1 LKALNLLLGRAEELI
16 AENFKD
22 IVHKSYSSNADYQET
37 ISGLPANYK
46 DIKTLEDLLS
56 INYKP
61 VSVNDQLRGNLI
73 IKLKKKQFPY
83 SGIIGY
89 DDDIVPSLNRAIL
102 SFHDILLVGQIGQ
115 AKTKIAETIAKNL
128 LSPIPIVEGS
138 ITNDIPTSVPENEL
152 VSLLNDKEI
161 IRSRPE
167 FYVSTETEDKI
178 RNNRLDTKIVW
189 IDGPSRF
196 RYLLAT
202 PDISVKDLVG
212 QIDAIKIAKRGVE
225 IYNMES
231 YSPGQL
237 LLARHGVFC
246 VDELPVLDP
255 RKQVALLSVLQ
266 EGIYTTGSYPVI
278 FKPDTRIIST
288 ANPIDYTH
296 SGKIIEPLYDR
307 LRSHIVTRYPKN
319 VYDEMKIMIQEAN
332 ISNPQ
337 NVTLPI
343 FILRTLAEITRI
355 ARDHPEINH
364 EKGVSV
370 RMSIHSLEVLIS
382 EAERVRSIINNI
394 KAVPR
399 FSDIY
404 CIRQTSKFELS
415 EIDDSYENRMN
426 ILDAIISDAIKKTCA
441 VYVVDIPTK
450 KIMNLKNEFKINK
463 NFFVSQDIT
472 ENKNN
477 PNSYQSQINKFNSL
491 REIIDIVIVNI
502 IQDQKHFE
510 ESLRENALNIEIF
523 NDLKN
528 PEYLASV
535 TELILE
541 GLRFTDPP
549 ILDRKEGIY
558 VHI

>member
-1 LKALNLLLGRAEELI
+1 MISED
-16 AENFKD
+16 FKF
-22 IVHKSYSSNADYQET
+22 IVHKSYNSDPAYKQT
-37 ISGLPANYK
+37 VLGLPENYK
-46 DIKTLEDLLS
+46 EIKTLEDLLS
-56 INYKP
+56 INYKH

-73 IKLKKKQFPY
+73 TKLKSQQFPY

-102 SFHDILLVGQIGQ
+102 SSHDMLLVGQIGQ
-115 AKTKIAETIAKNL
+115 AKTKIAETVAKNL

-138 ITNDIPTSVPENEL
+138 ITNDIPTLIPESEL

-161 IRSRPE
+161 TRSRPE

-189 IDGPSRF
+189 IDGPSRYK
-196 RYLLAT
+196 YLLAT

-246 VDELPVLDP
+246 IDELPVLDP

-278 FKPDTRIIST
+278 FKPNTRIIST

-307 LRSHIVTRYPKN
+307 MKSHIITRYPKK
-319 VYDEMKIMIQEAN
+319 VYDEMMIMVQEAK
-332 ISNPQ
+332 ISNSH
-337 NVTLPI
+337 NVVLPI

-370 RMSIHSLEVLIS
+370 RMSIHSLEILIS
-382 EAERVRSIINNI
+382 EAERVRGIINNI

-404 CIRQTSKFELS
+404 SIRQTSKFELS
-415 EIDDSYENRMN
+415 EIDDSHENRMN
-426 ILDAIISDAIKKTCA
+426 ILDAIISEAIKKVCA
-441 VYVVDIPTK
+441 QYLTNVPPERLI
-450 KIMNLKNEFKINK
+450 NLKNEFKINK
-463 NFFVSQDIT
+463 AFHVSQDISGSA
-472 ENKNN
+472 KN
-477 PNSYQSQINKFNSL
+477 PKSYESQVNKFSSL
-491 REIIDIVIVNI
+491 REIMDIVINNI
-502 IQDQKHFE
+502 SKDQKHFE
-510 ESLRENALNIEIF
+510 ESLLENAINV
-523 NDLKN
+523 DTSKDTKD
-528 PEYLASV
+528 PEYLSSV
-535 TELILE
+535 TELVLE

-558 VHI
+558 AHA

>member
-1 LKALNLLLGRAEELI
+1 MISED
-16 AENFKD
+16 FKV
-22 IVHKSYSSNADYQET
+22 IVHKSYNSDPAYKQT
-37 ISGLPANYK
+37 VLGLPENYK
-46 DIKTLEDLLS
+46 EIKTLEDLLS
-56 INYKP
+56 INYKH

-73 IKLKKKQFPY
+73 TKLKSQQFPY

-102 SFHDILLVGQIGQ
+102 SSHDMLLVGQIGQ
-115 AKTKIAETIAKNL
+115 AKTKIAETVAKNL

-138 ITNDIPTSVPENEL
+138 ITNDIPTLIPESEL
-152 VSLLNDKEI
+152 VSLLNDEEI
-161 IRSRPE
+161 TRSRPE

-178 RNNRLDTKIVW
+178 RNNKLDTKIVW
-189 IDGPSRF
+189 IDGPSRYK
-196 RYLLAT
+196 YLLAT

-246 VDELPVLDP
+246 IDELPVLDP

-278 FKPDTRIIST
+278 FKPNTRIIST

-307 LRSHIVTRYPKN
+307 MKSHIITRYPKK
-319 VYDEMKIMIQEAN
+319 VYDEMMIMVQEAK
-332 ISNPQ
+332 ISNSH
-337 NVTLPI
+337 NVVLPI

-370 RMSIHSLEVLIS
+370 RMSIHSLEILIS
-382 EAERVRSIINNI
+382 EAERVRGIINNI

-404 CIRQTSKFELS
+404 SIRQTSKFELS
-415 EIDDSYENRMN
+415 EIDDSHENRMN
-426 ILDAIISDAIKKTCA
+426 ILDAIISEAIKKVCA
-441 VYVVDIPTK
+441 QYLTNVPPERLI
-450 KIMNLKNEFKINK
+450 NLKNEFKINK
-463 NFFVSQDIT
+463 AFHVSQDISGSA
-472 ENKNN
+472 KN
-477 PNSYQSQINKFNSL
+477 PKSYESQVNKFSSL
-491 REIIDIVIVNI
+491 REIMDIVINNI
-502 IQDQKHFE
+502 SKDQKHFE
-510 ESLRENALNIEIF
+510 ESLLENAINV
-523 NDLKN
+523 DTSKDTKD
-528 PEYLASV
+528 PEYFSSV
-535 TELILE
+535 TELVLE

-558 VHI
+558 AHA

>member
-1 LKALNLLLGRAEELI
+1 MISED
-16 AENFKD
+16 FKV
-22 IVHKSYSSNADYQET
+22 IVHKSYNSDPDYKE
-37 ISGLPANYK
+37 SVLGLPENYK
-46 DIKTLEDLLS
+46 EIRTLEDLLS
-56 INYKP
+56 INYKH

-73 IKLKKKQFPY
+73 TKLKSQQFPY

-102 SFHDILLVGQIGQ
+102 SSHDMLLVGQIGQ
-115 AKTKIAETIAKNL
+115 AKTKIAETVAKNL
-128 LSPIPIVEGS
+128 LSPIPVVEGS
-138 ITNDIPTSVPENEL
+138 ITNDIPTLIPENEL

-161 IRSRPE
+161 TRSRPE

-189 IDGPSRF
+189 IDGPSRYK
-196 RYLLAT
+196 YLLAT

-246 VDELPVLDP
+246 IDELPVLDP

-278 FKPDTRIIST
+278 FKPNTRIIST

-307 LRSHIVTRYPKN
+307 MKSHIITRYPKK
-319 VYDEMKIMIQEAN
+319 VYDEMMIMVQEAK
-332 ISNPQ
+332 ISNSR
-337 NVTLPI
+337 NVVLPI

-370 RMSIHSLEVLIS
+370 RMSIHSLEILIS
-382 EAERVRSIINNI
+382 EAERVRGIINNI

-404 CIRQTSKFELS
+404 SIRQTSKFELS
-415 EIDDSYENRMN
+415 EIDDSHENRMN
-426 ILDAIISDAIKKTCA
+426 ILDAIISDAIKKVCA
-441 VYVVDIPTK
+441 QYVTDVPPEK
-450 KIMNLKNEFKINK
+450 LMNLKNEFKINK
-463 NFFVSQDIT
+463 AFHVSQDISGSA
-472 ENKNN
+472 KN
-477 PNSYQSQINKFNSL
+477 PKSYQSQVNKFSSL
-491 REIIDIVIVNI
+491 REIMDIVTNNI
-502 IQDQKHFE
+502 SQDQKHFE
-510 ESLRENALNIEIF
+510 ESLLENAINV
-523 NDLKN
+523 DTSKDTKD
-528 PEYLASV
+528 PEYLSSV
-535 TELILE
+535 TELVLE

-558 VHI
+558 AHP

>member
-1 LKALNLLLGRAEELI
+1 MISED
-16 AENFKD
+16 FKV
-22 IVHKSYSSNADYQET
+22 IVHKSYNSDPAYKQT
-37 ISGLPANYK
+37 VLGLPENYK
-46 DIKTLEDLLS
+46 EIKTLEDLLS
-56 INYKP
+56 INYKH

-73 IKLKKKQFPY
+73 TKLKSQQFPY

-102 SFHDILLVGQIGQ
+102 SSHDMLLVGQIGQ
-115 AKTKIAETIAKNL
+115 AKTKIAETVAKNL

-138 ITNDIPTSVPENEL
+138 ITNDIPTLIPESEL

-161 IRSRPE
+161 TRSRPE

-178 RNNRLDTKIVW
+178 RNNKLDTKIVW
-189 IDGPSRF
+189 IDGPSRYK
-196 RYLLAT
+196 YLLAT

-246 VDELPVLDP
+246 IDELPVLDP

-278 FKPDTRIIST
+278 FKPNTRIIST

-307 LRSHIVTRYPKN
+307 MKSHIITRYPKK
-319 VYDEMKIMIQEAN
+319 VYDEMMIMVQEAK
-332 ISNPQ
+332 ISNSH
-337 NVTLPI
+337 NVVLPI

-370 RMSIHSLEVLIS
+370 RMSIHSLEILIS
-382 EAERVRSIINNI
+382 EAERVRGIINNI

-404 CIRQTSKFELS
+404 SIRQTSKFELS
-415 EIDDSYENRMN
+415 EIDDSHENRMN
-426 ILDAIISDAIKKTCA
+426 ILDAIISEAIKKVCA
-441 VYVVDIPTK
+441 QYLTNVPPERLI
-450 KIMNLKNEFKINK
+450 NLKNEFKINK
-463 NFFVSQDIT
+463 AFHVSQDISGSA
-472 ENKNN
+472 KN
-477 PNSYQSQINKFNSL
+477 PKSYESQVNKFSSL
-491 REIIDIVIVNI
+491 REIIDIVINNI
-502 IQDQKHFE
+502 SKDQKHFE
-510 ESLRENALNIEIF
+510 ESLLENAINV
-523 NDLKN
+523 DTSKDTKD
-528 PEYLASV
+528 PEYLSSV
-535 TELILE
+535 TELVLE

-558 VHI
+558 AHA

>member
-1 LKALNLLLGRAEELI
+1 MI
-16 AENFKD
+16 SENFKD
-22 IVHKSYSSNADYQET
+22 IVHKSYSSNVDYQET
-37 ISGLPANYK
+37 VSGLPENYN
-46 DIKTLEDLLS
+46 DIKTLDDLLS

-73 IKLKKKQFPY
+73 IKLKKQEFPY

-89 DDDIVPSLNRAIL
+89 DDDIAPSLNRAIL

-138 ITNDIPTSVPENEL
+138 ITNDIPTSIPENEL

-161 IRSRPE
+161 VRSRPE

-189 IDGPSRF
+189 IDGHSRF

-202 PDISVKDLVG
+202 PDVSVKDLVG

-237 LLARHGVFC
+237 LLARHGIFC
-246 VDELPVLDP
+246 IDELPVLDP

-337 NVTLPI
+337 NVMLPI

-441 VYVVDIPTK
+441 VYVVDIPPE

-472 ENKNN
+472 GNKNN
-477 PNSYQSQINKFNSL
+477 PKSYQSQINKFNSL
-491 REIIDIVIVNI
+491 REIIDIVTVNI

-510 ESLRENALNIEIF
+510 ESLSKNGLNIEIF
-523 NDLKN
+523 NKPKD

-558 VHI
+558 VRI

>member
-1 LKALNLLLGRAEELI
+1 LI
-16 AENFKD
+16 SENFKD
-22 IVHKSYSSNADYQET
+22 IVHKSYSSNANYQET

-502 IQDQKHFE
+502 IEDQKHFE

>member
-1 LKALNLLLGRAEELI
+1 MI
-16 AENFKD
+16 SENFKD
-22 IVHKSYSSNADYQET
+22 IVHKSYDSNPDYLET
-37 ISGLPANYK
+37 VPGLPENYK

-56 INYKP
+56 INYKH
-61 VSVNDQLRGNLI
+61 VSANDQLRGNLI
-73 IKLKKKQFPY
+73 IKLKRQQFPY

-89 DDDIVPSLNRAIL
+89 DEDIVPSLNRAIL
-102 SFHDILLVGQIGQ
+102 SSHDILLVGQIGQ
-115 AKTKIAETIAKNL
+115 AKTKIAETVAKNL

-138 ITNDIPTSVPENEL
+138 ITNDIPTLIPESEL

-161 IRSRPE
+161 TRARPE

-178 RNNRLDTKIVW
+178 RNNRLDTKIIW

-196 RYLLAT
+196 KYLLAT

-246 VDELPVLDP
+246 IDELPVLDP

-307 LRSHIVTRYPKN
+307 LKSHIITRYPKK
-319 VYDEMKIMIQEAN
+319 VYDEMMIMVQEAN
-332 ISNPQ
+332 ISNIR
-337 NVTLPI
+337 NIVLPI
-343 FILRTLAEITRI
+343 FILRTLAEITMI
-355 ARDHPEINH
+355 ARGHPEINH

-370 RMSIHSLEVLIS
+370 RMSIHSLEILIS
-382 EAERVRSIINNI
+382 EAERVRGIINNI

-404 CIRQTSKFELS
+404 SIHQTSKFELS

-426 ILDAIISDAIKKTCA
+426 ILDTIISDAIKKICA
-441 VYVVDIPTK
+441 HYVADLPPEKLIS
-450 KIMNLKNEFKINK
+450 LKNEFKINK
-463 NFFVSQDIT
+463 TFHVSQDIT
-472 ENKNN
+472 SKSKG
-477 PNSYQSQINKFNSL
+477 PKSYQAQVSKFDSL
-491 REIIDIVIVNI
+491 REIMDIVAVNI
-502 IQDQKHFE
+502 AQDQKHFE
-510 ESLRENALNIEIF
+510 VALRENEINF
-523 NDLKN
+523 DTLRDTKD

>member
-1 LKALNLLLGRAEELI
+1 
-16 AENFKD
+16 
-22 IVHKSYSSNADYQET
+22 
-37 ISGLPANYK
+37 
-46 DIKTLEDLLS
+46 
-56 INYKP
+56 
-61 VSVNDQLRGNLI
+61 VSVNDQLRENLI
-73 IKLKKKQFPY
+73 IKLKGQQFPY

-102 SFHDILLVGQIGQ
+102 SSHDLLLVGQIGQ

-128 LSPIPIVEGS
+128 LSPIPIIEGS
-138 ITNDIPTSVPENEL
+138 ITNDIPTLIPEDEL
-152 VSLLNDKEI
+152 VSLLDDKEI
-161 IRSRPE
+161 TRSRPE

-178 RNNRLDTKIVW
+178 RNNKLDTKIVW
-189 IDGPSRF
+189 IDGPSRYK
-196 RYLLAT
+196 YLLAT

-246 VDELPVLDP
+246 IDELPVLDP

-278 FKPDTRIIST
+278 FKPDTRIITT

-307 LRSHIVTRYPKN
+307 MKSHIVTRYPKE
-319 VYDEMKIMIQEAN
+319 VYDEMMIMVQEARIYN
-332 ISNPQ
+332 SR
-337 NVTLPI
+337 NVVLPI
-343 FILRTLAEITRI
+343 FILRMLAEITRI

-370 RMSIHSLEVLIS
+370 RMSIHSLEILIS
-382 EAERVRSIINNI
+382 EAERVRAIINNI
-394 KAVPR
+394 KVVPR
-399 FSDIY
+399 LSDIY
-404 CIRQTSKFELS
+404 SIHQTSKFELS
-415 EIDDSYENRMN
+415 EIDDSHENRMN
-426 ILDAIISDAIKKTCA
+426 ILDTIISDAIKKVCA
-441 VYVVDIPTK
+441 HYVTDVPHEK
-450 KIMNLKNEFKINK
+450 LLSLKNEFKINK
-463 NFFVSQDIT
+463 TFHVSQDFT
-472 ENKNN
+472 GNAKN
-477 PNSYQSQINKFNSL
+477 PKSYQSQVSKFTSL
-491 REIIDIVIVNI
+491 KEIMDIVMNNI
-502 IQDQKHFE
+502 SQDQKHFE
-510 ESLRENALNIEIF
+510 ESLLENAINVDIIK
-523 NDLKN
+523 DMKD
-528 PEYLASV
+528 PEYLSSV

-558 VHI
+558 VHT

>member
-1 LKALNLLLGRAEELI
+1 MISED
-16 AENFKD
+16 FKD
-22 IVHKSYSSNADYQET
+22 IVHESYNSDPDYRQ
-37 ISGLPANYK
+37 SVLGLPENYK
-46 DIKTLEDLLS
+46 EIKTLEDLLS
-56 INYKP
+56 INYKH

-73 IKLKKKQFPY
+73 TKLKSQQFPY

-102 SFHDILLVGQIGQ
+102 SSHDILLVGQIGQ
-115 AKTKIAETIAKNL
+115 AKTKIAETVAKNL
-128 LSPIPIVEGS
+128 LSPIPVVEGS
-138 ITNDIPTSVPENEL
+138 ITNDIPILIPENEL

-161 IRSRPE
+161 TRSKPE

-189 IDGPSRF
+189 VDGPSRYK
-196 RYLLAT
+196 YLLAT

-246 VDELPVLDP
+246 IDELPVLDP

-278 FKPDTRIIST
+278 FKPNTRIIST

-307 LRSHIVTRYPKN
+307 MKSHIITRYPKK
-319 VYDEMKIMIQEAN
+319 VYDEMMIMVQEAR
-332 ISNPQ
+332 ISNSH
-337 NVTLPI
+337 NVVLPI

-370 RMSIHSLEVLIS
+370 RMSIHSLEILIS
-382 EAERVRSIINNI
+382 EAERVRGIINNI

-404 CIRQTSKFELS
+404 SIRQTSKFELS
-415 EIDDSYENRMN
+415 EIDDSQENRMN
-426 ILDAIISDAIKKTCA
+426 ILDGIISDAIKKVCA
-441 VYVVDIPTK
+441 QYVTNVPPDRL
-450 KIMNLKNEFKINK
+450 MNLKNEFKINK
-463 NFFVSQDIT
+463 AFHVSQDISGSAT
-472 ENKNN
+472 N
-477 PNSYQSQINKFNSL
+477 PKSYQSQVNKFRSL
-491 REIIDIVIVNI
+491 REIMDIVINNI
-502 IQDQKHFE
+502 SQDQKHFE
-510 ESLRENALNIEIF
+510 ESLLENAINVDTSKDTE
-523 NDLKN
+523 D
-528 PEYLASV
+528 PEYLSSV
-535 TELILE
+535 TELVLE

-558 VHI
+558 AHA

>member
-1 LKALNLLLGRAEELI
+1 MISED
-16 AENFKD
+16 FKV
-22 IVHKSYSSNADYQET
+22 IVHESYNSDPDYKQ
-37 ISGLPANYK
+37 SVLGLPENYK
-46 DIKTLEDLLS
+46 EIKTLEDLLS
-56 INYKP
+56 INYKH

-73 IKLKKKQFPY
+73 TKLKSQQFPY

-102 SFHDILLVGQIGQ
+102 SSHDILLVGQIGQ
-115 AKTKIAETIAKNL
+115 AKTKIAETVAKNL
-128 LSPIPIVEGS
+128 LSPIPVVEGS
-138 ITNDIPTSVPENEL
+138 ITNDIPILIPEDEL
-152 VSLLNDKEI
+152 VSLLNDREI
-161 IRSRPE
+161 TRSRPE

-189 IDGPSRF
+189 IDGPSRYK
-196 RYLLAT
+196 YLLAT

-225 IYNMES
+225 IYNMGS

-246 VDELPVLDP
+246 IDELPVLDP

-278 FKPDTRIIST
+278 FKPNTRIIST

-307 LRSHIVTRYPKN
+307 MKSHIITRYPKK
-319 VYDEMKIMIQEAN
+319 VYDEMMIMVQEAK
-332 ISNPQ
+332 ISNSR
-337 NVTLPI
+337 NVVLPI

-355 ARDHPEINH
+355 ARDHPEINQ

-370 RMSIHSLEVLIS
+370 RMSIHSLEILIS
-382 EAERVRSIINNI
+382 EAERVRGIINNV

-404 CIRQTSKFELS
+404 SIRQTSKFELS
-415 EIDDSYENRMN
+415 EIDDSHENRMN
-426 ILDAIISDAIKKTCA
+426 ILDAIISDAIKKVSA
-441 VYVVDIPTK
+441 QYVTNVPPDRL
-450 KIMNLKNEFKINK
+450 MNLKNEFKINK
-463 NFFVSQDIT
+463 AFHVSQDISGSA
-472 ENKNN
+472 KN
-477 PNSYQSQINKFNSL
+477 PKSYQSQVNKFSSL
-491 REIIDIVIVNI
+491 REIMDIVINNI
-502 IQDQKHFE
+502 SQDQKHFE
-510 ESLRENALNIEIF
+510 ESLLENAINVDTSKDME
-523 NDLKN
+523 D
-528 PEYLASV
+528 PEYLSSV
-535 TELILE
+535 TELVLE

-558 VHI
+558 AHA

>member
-1 LKALNLLLGRAEELI
+1 MISED
-16 AENFKD
+16 FKV
-22 IVHKSYSSNADYQET
+22 IVHESYNSDPDYKQ
-37 ISGLPANYK
+37 SVLGLPENYK
-46 DIKTLEDLLS
+46 EIKTLEDLLS
-56 INYKP
+56 INYKH

-73 IKLKKKQFPY
+73 TKLKSQQFPY

-102 SFHDILLVGQIGQ
+102 SSHDILLVGQIGQ
-115 AKTKIAETIAKNL
+115 AKTKIAETVAKNL
-128 LSPIPIVEGS
+128 LSPIPVVEGS
-138 ITNDIPTSVPENEL
+138 ITNDIPILIPENEL
-152 VSLLNDKEI
+152 VSLLDDKEI
-161 IRSRPE
+161 TRSRPE

-189 IDGPSRF
+189 IDGPSRYK
-196 RYLLAT
+196 YLLAT

-246 VDELPVLDP
+246 IDELPVLDP

-278 FKPDTRIIST
+278 FKPNTRIIST

-307 LRSHIVTRYPKN
+307 MKSHIITRYPKK
-319 VYDEMKIMIQEAN
+319 VYDEMMIMVQEAK
-332 ISNPQ
+332 ISNSR
-337 NVTLPI
+337 NVVLPI

-370 RMSIHSLEVLIS
+370 RMSIHSLEILIS
-382 EAERVRSIINNI
+382 EAERVRGIINNV

-404 CIRQTSKFELS
+404 SIRQTSKFELS
-415 EIDDSYENRMN
+415 EIDDSHENRMN
-426 ILDAIISDAIKKTCA
+426 ILDAIISDAIKKVSA
-441 VYVVDIPTK
+441 QYVTNVPPDRL
-450 KIMNLKNEFKINK
+450 MNLKNEFKINK
-463 NFFVSQDIT
+463 AFHVSQDISGSA
-472 ENKNN
+472 KN
-477 PNSYQSQINKFNSL
+477 PKSYQSQVNKFSSL
-491 REIIDIVIVNI
+491 REIMDIVINNI
-502 IQDQKHFE
+502 SQDQKHFE
-510 ESLRENALNIEIF
+510 ESLLENAINVDTSKDME
-523 NDLKN
+523 D
-528 PEYLASV
+528 PEYLSSV
-535 TELILE
+535 TELVLE

-558 VHI
+558 AHA

>member
-1 LKALNLLLGRAEELI
+1 MI
-16 AENFKD
+16 SENFKD
-22 IVHKSYSSNADYQET
+22 IVHKSYNSNPDYLET
-37 ISGLPANYK
+37 VPGLPENYK

-56 INYKP
+56 INYKH
-61 VSVNDQLRGNLI
+61 VSANDQLRGNLI
-73 IKLKKKQFPY
+73 IKLKRQQFPY

-89 DDDIVPSLNRAIL
+89 DEDIVPSLNRAIL
-102 SFHDILLVGQIGQ
+102 SSHDILLVGQIGQ
-115 AKTKIAETIAKNL
+115 AKTKIAETVAKNL

-138 ITNDIPTSVPENEL
+138 ITNDIPTLIPESEL

-161 IRSRPE
+161 TRARPE
-167 FYVSTETEDKI
+167 FYISTETEDKI
-178 RNNRLDTKIVW
+178 RNNRLDTKIIW

-196 RYLLAT
+196 KYVLAT

-246 VDELPVLDP
+246 IDELPVLDP

-307 LRSHIVTRYPKN
+307 LKSHIITRYPKK
-319 VYDEMKIMIQEAN
+319 VYDEMMIMVQEAN
-332 ISNPQ
+332 ISNLR
-337 NVTLPI
+337 NIVLPI
-343 FILRTLAEITRI
+343 FILRTLAEITMI
-355 ARDHPEINH
+355 ARGHPEINH

-370 RMSIHSLEVLIS
+370 RMSIHSLEILIS
-382 EAERVRSIINNI
+382 EAERVRGIINNI

-404 CIRQTSKFELS
+404 SIHQTSKFELS

-426 ILDAIISDAIKKTCA
+426 ILDTIISDAIKKICA
-441 VYVVDIPTK
+441 HYVADLPPEKLIS
-450 KIMNLKNEFKINK
+450 LKNEFKINK
-463 NFFVSQDIT
+463 TFHVSQDIT
-472 ENKNN
+472 SKSKG
-477 PNSYQSQINKFNSL
+477 PKSYQAQVSKFDSL
-491 REIIDIVIVNI
+491 REIMDIVAVNI
-502 IQDQKHFE
+502 AQDQKHFE
-510 ESLRENALNIEIF
+510 VALRENEINF
-523 NDLKN
+523 DTLRDTKD

>member
-1 LKALNLLLGRAEELI
+1 MI
-16 AENFKD
+16 SENFKD
-22 IVHKSYSSNADYQET
+22 TVHKSYNSIPDYLET
-37 ISGLPANYK
+37 VPGLPENYK
-46 DIKTLEDLLS
+46 DIKTLKDLLS
-56 INYKP
+56 INYKH
-61 VSVNDQLRGNLI
+61 VSANDQLRGNLI
-73 IKLKKKQFPY
+73 IKLKRQQFPY

-89 DDDIVPSLNRAIL
+89 DEDIVPSLNRAIL
-102 SFHDILLVGQIGQ
+102 SSHDILLVGQIGQ
-115 AKTKIAETIAKNL
+115 AKTKIAETVAKNL

-138 ITNDIPTSVPENEL
+138 ITNDIPTLIPENEL

-161 IRSRPE
+161 TRSRPE

-178 RNNRLDTKIVW
+178 RNNRLDTKITW

-225 IYNMES
+225 VYNMES

-246 VDELPVLDP
+246 IDELPVLDP

-307 LRSHIVTRYPKN
+307 LKSHIITRYPKK
-319 VYDEMKIMIQEAN
+319 VYDEMMIMVQEAN
-332 ISNPQ
+332 ISNIR
-337 NVTLPI
+337 NIVLPI

-355 ARDHPEINH
+355 ARGHPEINQ

-370 RMSIHSLEVLIS
+370 RMSIHSLEILIS
-382 EAERVRSIINNI
+382 EAERVRGIINNI

-404 CIRQTSKFELS
+404 SIHQTSKFELS

-426 ILDAIISDAIKKTCA
+426 ILDTIISDAIKKICA
-441 VYVVDIPTK
+441 HYVADLPPEKLTS
-450 KIMNLKNEFKINK
+450 LKNEFKINK
-463 NFFVSQDIT
+463 TFHVSQDIT
-472 ENKNN
+472 SNSKG
-477 PNSYQSQINKFNSL
+477 PKSYQAQVSKFDSL
-491 REIIDIVIVNI
+491 REIMDIVADNI
-502 IQDQKHFE
+502 AQDQKHFE
-510 ESLRENALNIEIF
+510 VALRENAINF
-523 NDLKN
+523 DTLKDTKD

-549 ILDRKEGIY
+549 ILDREEGIY

>member
-1 LKALNLLLGRAEELI
+1 MI
-16 AENFKD
+16 SENFKD
-22 IVHKSYSSNADYQET
+22 IVHKSYNSNPDYLET
-37 ISGLPANYK
+37 IPGLPENYK

-56 INYKP
+56 INYKH
-61 VSVNDQLRGNLI
+61 VSANDQLRGNLI
-73 IKLKKKQFPY
+73 IKLKRQQFPY
-83 SGIIGY
+83 PGIIGY
-89 DDDIVPSLNRAIL
+89 DEDIVPSLNRAIL
-102 SFHDILLVGQIGQ
+102 SSHDILLVGQIGQ
-115 AKTKIAETIAKNL
+115 AKTKIAETVAKNL

-138 ITNDIPTSVPENEL
+138 ITNDIPTLIPESEL

-161 IRSRPE
+161 TRARPE

-178 RNNRLDTKIVW
+178 RNNRFDTKIVW

-196 RYLLAT
+196 KYLLAT

-246 VDELPVLDP
+246 IDELPVLDP

-307 LRSHIVTRYPKN
+307 LKSHIITRYPKM
-319 VYDEMKIMIQEAN
+319 VYDEMMIMVQEAN
-332 ISNPQ
+332 ISKIRNI
-337 NVTLPI
+337 VLPI

-355 ARDHPEINH
+355 ARGHPEINH

-370 RMSIHSLEVLIS
+370 RMSIHSLEILIS
-382 EAERVRSIINNI
+382 EAERVRGIINNI

-404 CIRQTSKFELS
+404 SIRQTSKFELS
-415 EIDDSYENRMN
+415 EIDDNYENRMN
-426 ILDAIISDAIKKTCA
+426 ILDTIISDAIKKICA
-441 VYVVDIPTK
+441 HYVADLPPEKLIS
-450 KIMNLKNEFKINK
+450 LKNEFKINK
-463 NFFVSQDIT
+463 TFHVSQDIT
-472 ENKNN
+472 SNSKG
-477 PNSYQSQINKFNSL
+477 PKSYQAQLSKFDSL
-491 REIIDIVIVNI
+491 REIMDIVTDNI
-502 IQDQKHFE
+502 AQDQKHFE
-510 ESLRENALNIEIF
+510 VALRENAINF
-523 NDLKN
+523 DTLKDTKD

>member
-1 LKALNLLLGRAEELI
+1 MISED
-16 AENFKD
+16 FKV
-22 IVHKSYSSNADYQET
+22 IVHKSYNSDPAYKQT
-37 ISGLPANYK
+37 VLGLPENYK
-46 DIKTLEDLLS
+46 EIRTLEDLLS
-56 INYKP
+56 INYKH

-73 IKLKKKQFPY
+73 TKLKSQQFPY

-89 DDDIVPSLNRAIL
+89 DEDIVPSLNRAIL
-102 SFHDILLVGQIGQ
+102 SSHDMLLVGQIGQ
-115 AKTKIAETIAKNL
+115 AKTKIAETVAKNL

-138 ITNDIPTSVPENEL
+138 ITNDIPTLIPEGEL
-152 VSLLNDKEI
+152 VSLLTDKEI
-161 IRSRPE
+161 TRSRPE

-178 RNNRLDTKIVW
+178 RNNKLDTKIVW
-189 IDGPSRF
+189 IDGPSRYK
-196 RYLLAT
+196 YLLAT

-246 VDELPVLDP
+246 IDELPVLDP

-278 FKPDTRIIST
+278 FKPNTRIIST

-307 LRSHIVTRYPKN
+307 MKSHIITRYPKK
-319 VYDEMKIMIQEAN
+319 VYDEMMIMVQEAK
-332 ISNPQ
+332 ISNSR
-337 NVTLPI
+337 NVVLPI

-355 ARDHPEINH
+355 ARDHPEINR

-370 RMSIHSLEVLIS
+370 RMSIHSLEILIS
-382 EAERVRSIINNI
+382 EAERVRGIINNI

-404 CIRQTSKFELS
+404 SIRQTSKFELS
-415 EIDDSYENRMN
+415 EIDDSHENRMN
-426 ILDAIISDAIKKTCA
+426 ILDAIISDAIKKVCA
-441 VYVVDIPTK
+441 QYVTNVPPERLI
-450 KIMNLKNEFKINK
+450 NLKNEFKINK
-463 NFFVSQDIT
+463 AFHVSQDISGSA
-472 ENKNN
+472 KN
-477 PNSYQSQINKFNSL
+477 PKSYESQVNKFSSL
-491 REIIDIVIVNI
+491 REIMDIVINNI
-502 IQDQKHFE
+502 SQDQKHFE
-510 ESLRENALNIEIF
+510 ESLLENSINV
-523 NDLKN
+523 DTSKDTKD
-528 PEYLASV
+528 PEYLSSV
-535 TELILE
+535 TELVLE

-558 VHI
+558 AHA

>member
-1 LKALNLLLGRAEELI
+1 MI
-16 AENFKD
+16 SENSKD
-22 IVHKSYSSNADYQET
+22 IVHKSYSSEPDYKQKLP
-37 ISGLPANYK
+37 GLPENYK
-46 DIKTLEDLLS
+46 EIKTLEDLLS
-56 INYKP
+56 INYKH
-61 VSVNDQLRGNLI
+61 VSVNDQLRENLI
-73 IKLKKKQFPY
+73 IKLKARQFPY

-89 DDDIVPSLNRAIL
+89 DEDIVPSLNRAIL
-102 SFHDILLVGQIGQ
+102 SSHDLLLVGQIGQ
-115 AKTKIAETIAKNL
+115 AKTKIAETVAKNL

-138 ITNDIPTSVPENEL
+138 ITNDVPTLIPEDEL

-161 IRSRPE
+161 TRSRPE

-189 IDGPSRF
+189 IEGPSRYK
-196 RYLLAT
+196 YLLAT

-246 VDELPVLDP
+246 IDELPVLDP

-278 FKPDTRIIST
+278 FKPDSRIIST

-307 LRSHIVTRYPKN
+307 MKSHIITRYPKK
-319 VYDEMKIMIQEAN
+319 VYDEMMIMVQEAR
-332 ISNPQ
+332 ISNSS
-337 NVTLPI
+337 NVVLPI

-355 ARDHPEINH
+355 ARNHPEINH

-370 RMSIHSLEVLIS
+370 RMSIHSLEILIS
-382 EAERVRSIINNI
+382 EAERVRAIINNI

-404 CIRQTSKFELS
+404 SIHQTSKFELS
-415 EIDDSYENRMN
+415 EIDDSHENRMN
-426 ILDAIISDAIKKTCA
+426 ILDTIISDAIKKVCA
-441 VYVVDIPTK
+441 HYLTDVPPEK
-450 KIMNLKNEFKINK
+450 LLNLKNEFKINK
-463 NFFVSQDIT
+463 IFHVSQDIT
-472 ENKNN
+472 GNTKN
-477 PNSYQSQINKFNSL
+477 PKSYQSQVSKFSSL
-491 REIIDIVIVNI
+491 KEIMDIVINNI
-502 IQDQKHFE
+502 SQDQKRFE
-510 ESLRENALNIEIF
+510 ESLLENAINVDTVK
-523 NDLKN
+523 DLKDS
-528 PEYLASV
+528 EYLSSV

-558 VHI
+558 VYI

>member
-1 LKALNLLLGRAEELI
+1 MI
-16 AENFKD
+16 SENFKD

-37 ISGLPANYK
+37 ISGLPANCK

-138 ITNDIPTSVPENEL
+138 ITNDIPTSIPENEL

-502 IQDQKHFE
+502 IEDQKHFE
-510 ESLRENALNIEIF
+510 ESLTENALNIEIF
-523 NDLKN
+523 NDLKS

>member
-1 LKALNLLLGRAEELI
+1 MI
-16 AENFKD
+16 SENFKD

-138 ITNDIPTSVPENEL
+138 ITNDIPTSIPENEL

-441 VYVVDIPTK
+441 IYVVDIPTK

-502 IQDQKHFE
+502 IEDQKHFE

>member
-1 LKALNLLLGRAEELI
+1 LI
-16 AENFKD
+16 SENFKD

-37 ISGLPANYK
+37 ISGLPENYK
-46 DIKTLEDLLS
+46 EIKTLEDLLS

-61 VSVNDQLRGNLI
+61 VFVNNQLRGNLI
-73 IKLKKKQFPY
+73 IKLKKQEFPY

-102 SFHDILLVGQIGQ
+102 SSHDILLVGQIGQ

-138 ITNDIPTSVPENEL
+138 ITNDIPTSIPENQL
-152 VSLLNDKEI
+152 VSLLNDKEV

-189 IDGPSRF
+189 IDGHSRF

-246 VDELPVLDP
+246 IDELPVLDP

-307 LRSHIVTRYPKN
+307 LRSHIITRYPKN

-332 ISNPQ
+332 ISNRQ
-337 NVTLPI
+337 NVMLPI

-399 FSDIY
+399 FSDIN

-426 ILDAIISDAIKKTCA
+426 ILDAIISDAIKRTCS
-441 VYVVDIPTK
+441 VYVVDIPPE
-450 KIMNLKNEFKINK
+450 KIMNLRNEFKINK
-463 NFFVSQDIT
+463 NFFVSQDIIGN
-472 ENKNN
+472 ENN
-477 PNSYQSQINKFNSL
+477 PKSYQSQINKFKSL
-491 REIIDIVIVNI
+491 REIIDIVTVNI

-510 ESLRENALNIEIF
+510 ESLSENALNIGIF

-528 PEYLASV
+528 AEYLASV
-535 TELILE
+535 TELVLE

-549 ILDRKEGIY
+549 ILDRREGIY

>member
-1 LKALNLLLGRAEELI
+1 MI
-16 AENFKD
+16 SENFKD

-37 ISGLPANYK
+37 ISGLPENYK
-46 DIKTLEDLLS
+46 EIKTLEDLLS

-61 VSVNDQLRGNLI
+61 VFVNNQLRGNLI
-73 IKLKKKQFPY
+73 IKLKKQEFPY

-102 SFHDILLVGQIGQ
+102 SSHDILLVGQIGQ

-138 ITNDIPTSVPENEL
+138 ITNDIPTSIPEDEL
-152 VSLLNDKEI
+152 VSLLNDKEV

-189 IDGPSRF
+189 IDGHSRF

-246 VDELPVLDP
+246 IDELPVLDP

-307 LRSHIVTRYPKN
+307 LRSHIITRYPKN

-337 NVTLPI
+337 NVMLPI

-399 FSDIY
+399 FSDIN

-426 ILDAIISDAIKKTCA
+426 ILDTIISDAIKRTCA
-441 VYVVDIPTK
+441 IYVVDIPPE
-450 KIMNLKNEFKINK
+450 KIMNLRNEFKINK

-472 ENKNN
+472 GNENN
-477 PNSYQSQINKFNSL
+477 PKSYLSQINKFNSL
-491 REIIDIVIVNI
+491 REIIDIVTVNI

-510 ESLRENALNIEIF
+510 ESLSENALNIEIF

-528 PEYLASV
+528 AEYLASV

-549 ILDRKEGIY
+549 ILDRREGIY

>member
-1 LKALNLLLGRAEELI
+1 LI
-16 AENFKD
+16 SENFKD
-22 IVHKSYSSNADYQET
+22 IVHKSYSSNANYLET
-37 ISGLPANYK
+37 IPGLPENYE

-56 INYKP
+56 INYKH
-61 VSVNDQLRGNLI
+61 VLVNDQLRGNLI
-73 IKLKKKQFPY
+73 IKLKKQQFPY

-102 SFHDILLVGQIGQ
+102 SSHDILLIGQIGQ

-138 ITNDIPTSVPENEL
+138 ITNDIPTSIPEKEL

-167 FYVSTETEDKI
+167 FFVSTETEDKI
-178 RNNRLDTKIVW
+178 RNNRLNTKIMW
-189 IDGPSRF
+189 IDGHSRF
-196 RYLLAT
+196 KYLLAT

-212 QIDAIKIAKRGVE
+212 QIDAMKIAKRGVE

-246 VDELPVLDP
+246 IDELPVLDP

-266 EGIYTTGSYPVI
+266 EGIYTTGSYPVM

-296 SGKIIEPLYDR
+296 SGKIIEPLHDR
-307 LRSHIVTRYPKN
+307 LKSHIITRYPKN
-319 VYDEMKIMIQEAN
+319 VYDEMMIMIQEAN
-332 ISNPQ
+332 ISNPE
-337 NVTLPI
+337 NVVLPI
-343 FILRTLAEITRI
+343 FILRTIAEITRI

-370 RMSIHSLEVLIS
+370 RMSIHSLELLIS

-404 CIRQTSKFELS
+404 CVHQTSKFELS

-426 ILDAIISDAIKKTCA
+426 ILDTLISNAIKKTCA
-441 VYVVDIPTK
+441 LYIVDIPPEK
-450 KIMNLKNEFKINK
+450 LIKLKNEFKINK
-463 NFFVSQDIT
+463 TFFVSQDIT
-472 ENKNN
+472 GNKNN
-477 PNSYQSQINKFNSL
+477 PKSYQSQIDKFDSL
-491 REIIDIVIVNI
+491 REIINIVTHNI

-510 ESLRENALNIEIF
+510 ERLREIGLNIDNF
-523 NDLKN
+523 NDMKD
-528 PEYLASV
+528 PEFLASV

-558 VHI
+558 VHT

>member
-1 LKALNLLLGRAEELI
+1 LI
-16 AENFKD
+16 SENFKD
-22 IVHKSYSSNADYQET
+22 IVHKSYSSNANYLET
-37 ISGLPANYK
+37 IPGLPENYE

-56 INYKP
+56 INYKQ

-73 IKLKKKQFPY
+73 IKLKKQQFPY

-102 SFHDILLVGQIGQ
+102 SSHDILLIGQIGQ

-138 ITNDIPTSVPENEL
+138 ITNDIPTSIPEKEL

-167 FYVSTETEDKI
+167 FFVSTETEDKI
-178 RNNRLDTKIVW
+178 RNNRLDTKIMW
-189 IDGPSRF
+189 IDGHSRF
-196 RYLLAT
+196 KYLLAT

-225 IYNMES
+225 IYNIES

-246 VDELPVLDP
+246 IDELPVLDP

-266 EGIYTTGSYPVI
+266 EGIYTTGSYPVM

-307 LRSHIVTRYPKN
+307 LKSHIITRYPKN
-319 VYDEMKIMIQEAN
+319 VYDEMMIMIQESN
-332 ISNPQ
+332 ISNPE
-337 NVTLPI
+337 NVVLPI
-343 FILRTLAEITRI
+343 FILRTIAEITRI

-370 RMSIHSLEVLIS
+370 RMSIHSLELLIS
-382 EAERVRSIINNI
+382 EAERVRSIIYNI

-404 CIRQTSKFELS
+404 CVHQTSKFELS

-426 ILDAIISDAIKKTCA
+426 ILDTIISNAIKKTCA
-441 VYVVDIPTK
+441 LYIVDIPPEK
-450 KIMNLKNEFKINK
+450 LIKLKNEFKINK
-463 NFFVSQDIT
+463 TFFVSQDIT
-472 ENKNN
+472 GNKNN
-477 PNSYQSQINKFNSL
+477 PKSYQSQIDKFDSL
-491 REIIDIVIVNI
+491 REIINIVTDNI

-510 ESLRENALNIEIF
+510 ARLREIGLNIDNF
-523 NDLKN
+523 NDMKDA
-528 PEYLASV
+528 EFLASV

-558 VHI
+558 VHK

>member
-1 LKALNLLLGRAEELI
+1 LI
-16 AENFKD
+16 SENFKD
-22 IVHKSYSSNADYQET
+22 IVHKSYSSNANYLET
-37 ISGLPANYK
+37 IPGLPENYE

-56 INYKP
+56 INYKH

-73 IKLKKKQFPY
+73 IKLKKQQFPY

-102 SFHDILLVGQIGQ
+102 SSHDILLIGQIGQ

-138 ITNDIPTSVPENEL
+138 ITNDIPTSIPEKEL
-152 VSLLNDKEI
+152 VSLLNDKQI

-167 FYVSTETEDKI
+167 FFVSTETEDKI
-178 RNNRLDTKIVW
+178 RNNRLDTKIMW
-189 IDGPSRF
+189 IDGHSRF
-196 RYLLAT
+196 KYLLAT

-212 QIDAIKIAKRGVE
+212 QIDAMKIAKRGVE

-246 VDELPVLDP
+246 IDELPVLDP

-266 EGIYTTGSYPVI
+266 EGIYTTGSYPVM

-307 LRSHIVTRYPKN
+307 LKSHIITRYPKN
-319 VYDEMKIMIQEAN
+319 VYDEMMIMIQEAN
-332 ISNPQ
+332 ISNPE
-337 NVTLPI
+337 NVVLPI
-343 FILRTLAEITRI
+343 FILRTIAEITRI

-370 RMSIHSLEVLIS
+370 RMSIHSLELLIS

-404 CIRQTSKFELS
+404 CVHQTSKFELS

-426 ILDAIISDAIKKTCA
+426 ILDTIISDAIKKTCA
-441 VYVVDIPTK
+441 LYIVDIPPEEL
-450 KIMNLKNEFKINK
+450 INLKNEFKINK
-463 NFFVSQDIT
+463 TFFVSQDIT
-472 ENKNN
+472 GNKNN
-477 PNSYQSQINKFNSL
+477 PKSYQSQIGKFDSL
-491 REIIDIVIVNI
+491 REIINIVTDNI

-510 ESLRENALNIEIF
+510 ERLREIGLNIDNF
-523 NDLKN
+523 NDMKD
-528 PEYLASV
+528 PEFLASV

-558 VHI
+558 VHK

>member
-1 LKALNLLLGRAEELI
+1 LI
-16 AENFKD
+16 SENFKD
-22 IVHKSYSSNADYQET
+22 IVHKSYSSNANYLET
-37 ISGLPANYK
+37 IPGLPENYE
-46 DIKTLEDLLS
+46 DIKTLEALLA
-56 INYKP
+56 INYKQ

-73 IKLKKKQFPY
+73 IKLKKQQFPY

-102 SFHDILLVGQIGQ
+102 SSHDILLIGQIGQ

-138 ITNDIPTSVPENEL
+138 ITNDIPTSIPEKEL

-167 FYVSTETEDKI
+167 FFVSTETEDKI
-178 RNNRLDTKIVW
+178 RNNRLGTKIMW
-189 IDGPSRF
+189 IDGHSRF
-196 RYLLAT
+196 KYLLAT

-246 VDELPVLDP
+246 IDELPVLDP

-266 EGIYTTGSYPVI
+266 EGIYTTGSYPVM

-307 LRSHIVTRYPKN
+307 LKSHIVTRYPKN
-319 VYDEMKIMIQEAN
+319 VYDEMMIMIQESN
-332 ISNPQ
+332 ISNPE
-337 NVTLPI
+337 NVVLPI
-343 FILRTLAEITRI
+343 FILRTIAEITRI

-370 RMSIHSLEVLIS
+370 RMSIHSLELLIS

-404 CIRQTSKFELS
+404 CVHQTSKFELS

-426 ILDAIISDAIKKTCA
+426 ILDTIISNAIKKTCA
-441 VYVVDIPTK
+441 LYIVDIPPEK
-450 KIMNLKNEFKINK
+450 LIKLKNEFKINK
-463 NFFVSQDIT
+463 TFFVSQDIT
-472 ENKNN
+472 GNKNN
-477 PNSYQSQINKFNSL
+477 PKSYQSQIDKFDSL
-491 REIIDIVIVNI
+491 REIITIVTDNI

-510 ESLRENALNIEIF
+510 ERLREIGLNIDNF
-523 NDLKN
+523 NDMKD
-528 PEYLASV
+528 PEFLASV

-541 GLRFTDPP
+541 GLRFTEPP

-558 VHI
+558 VHK

>member
-1 LKALNLLLGRAEELI
+1 LI
-16 AENFKD
+16 SEDFKV
-22 IVHKSYSSNADYQET
+22 IVHKSYNSDPDYKQSVIGLPENYQE
-37 ISGLPANYK
+37 
-46 DIKTLEDLLS
+46 IKTLEDLLS
-56 INYKP
+56 INYKH

-73 IKLKKKQFPY
+73 TKLKSQQFPY

-102 SFHDILLVGQIGQ
+102 SSHDMLLVGQIGQ
-115 AKTKIAETIAKNL
+115 AKTKIAETVAKNL

-138 ITNDIPTSVPENEL
+138 ITNDIPTLIPESEL

-161 IRSRPE
+161 TRSRPE
-167 FYVSTETEDKI
+167 FYVSTETEDNI

-189 IDGPSRF
+189 IDGPSRYK
-196 RYLLAT
+196 YLLAT

-246 VDELPVLDP
+246 IDELPVLDP

-278 FKPDTRIIST
+278 FKPNTRIIST

-307 LRSHIVTRYPKN
+307 MKSHIITRYPKK
-319 VYDEMKIMIQEAN
+319 VYDEMMIMVQEAK
-332 ISNPQ
+332 ISNSR
-337 NVTLPI
+337 NVVLPI

-370 RMSIHSLEVLIS
+370 RMSIHSLEILIS
-382 EAERVRSIINNI
+382 EAERVRGIINNI

-404 CIRQTSKFELS
+404 SIRQTSKFELS
-415 EIDDSYENRMN
+415 EIDDSHENRMN
-426 ILDAIISDAIKKTCA
+426 ILDAIISDAIKKVCA
-441 VYVVDIPTK
+441 QYVTNVPPERL
-450 KIMNLKNEFKINK
+450 MNLKNEFKINK
-463 NFFVSQDIT
+463 AFHVSQDISSGG
-472 ENKNN
+472 KN
-477 PNSYQSQINKFNSL
+477 PKSYESQVNKFRSL
-491 REIIDIVIVNI
+491 REIMDIVINNI
-502 IQDQKHFE
+502 SQDQKHFE
-510 ESLRENALNIEIF
+510 ESLRENAINV
-523 NDLKN
+523 DTSKDTKD
-528 PEYLASV
+528 PEYLSSV
-535 TELILE
+535 TELVLE

-558 VHI
+558 AHA

>member
-1 LKALNLLLGRAEELI
+1 LI
-16 AENFKD
+16 SEDFKV
-22 IVHKSYSSNADYQET
+22 IVHKSYNSDPDYKQ
-37 ISGLPANYK
+37 SVLGLPEKYK
-46 DIKTLEDLLS
+46 EIKTLEDLLS
-56 INYKP
+56 INYKH

-73 IKLKKKQFPY
+73 TKLKSQQFPY

-102 SFHDILLVGQIGQ
+102 SSHDMLLVGQIGQ
-115 AKTKIAETIAKNL
+115 AKTKIAETVAKNL

-138 ITNDIPTSVPENEL
+138 ITNDIPTLIPESEL

-161 IRSRPE
+161 TRSRPE

-189 IDGPSRF
+189 IDGPSRYK
-196 RYLLAT
+196 YLLAT

-246 VDELPVLDP
+246 IDELPVLDP

-266 EGIYTTGSYPVI
+266 EGIYTTGSYPVV
-278 FKPDTRIIST
+278 FKPNTRIIST

-307 LRSHIVTRYPKN
+307 MKSHIITRYPKK
-319 VYDEMKIMIQEAN
+319 VYDEMMIMVQEAK
-332 ISNPQ
+332 ISNSH
-337 NVTLPI
+337 NVVLPI

-370 RMSIHSLEVLIS
+370 RMSIHSLEILIS
-382 EAERVRSIINNI
+382 EAERVRGIINNI

-404 CIRQTSKFELS
+404 SIRQTSKFELS
-415 EIDDSYENRMN
+415 EIDDSHENRMN
-426 ILDAIISDAIKKTCA
+426 ILDAIISDAIKKVCA
-441 VYVVDIPTK
+441 QYLTNVPPERLMI
-450 KIMNLKNEFKINK
+450 LKNEFKINK
-463 NFFVSQDIT
+463 AFHVSQDISGSA
-472 ENKNN
+472 KN
-477 PNSYQSQINKFNSL
+477 PKSYESQVNKFSSL
-491 REIIDIVIVNI
+491 REIMDIVINNI
-502 IQDQKHFE
+502 SKDQKHFE
-510 ESLRENALNIEIF
+510 ESLLENAINV
-523 NDLKN
+523 DTSKDTKD
-528 PEYLASV
+528 PEYLSSV
-535 TELILE
+535 TELVLE

-558 VHI
+558 ANA

>member
-1 LKALNLLLGRAEELI
+1 MISED
-16 AENFKD
+16 FKV
-22 IVHKSYSSNADYQET
+22 IVHKSYNSDPDYKQ
-37 ISGLPANYK
+37 SVLGLPENHK
-46 DIKTLEDLLS
+46 EIKTLEDLLS
-56 INYKP
+56 INYKH

-73 IKLKKKQFPY
+73 TKLKSQQFPY

-102 SFHDILLVGQIGQ
+102 SSHDMLLVGQIGQ
-115 AKTKIAETIAKNL
+115 AKTKIAETVAKNL

-138 ITNDIPTSVPENEL
+138 ITNDIPTLIPESEL

-161 IRSRPE
+161 TRSRPE

-189 IDGPSRF
+189 IDGPSRYK
-196 RYLLAT
+196 YLLAT

-246 VDELPVLDP
+246 IDELPVLDP

-278 FKPDTRIIST
+278 FKPNTRIIST

-307 LRSHIVTRYPKN
+307 MKSHIITRYPKK
-319 VYDEMKIMIQEAN
+319 VYDEMMIMVQEAK
-332 ISNPQ
+332 ISNSH
-337 NVTLPI
+337 NVVLPI

-370 RMSIHSLEVLIS
+370 RMSIHSLEILIS
-382 EAERVRSIINNI
+382 EAERVRGIINNI

-404 CIRQTSKFELS
+404 SIRQTSKFELS
-415 EIDDSYENRMN
+415 EIDDSHENRMN
-426 ILDAIISDAIKKTCA
+426 ILDAIISDAIKKVCA
-441 VYVVDIPTK
+441 QYLTNVPPEIL
-450 KIMNLKNEFKINK
+450 MNLKNEFKINK
-463 NFFVSQDIT
+463 AFHVSQDISGSA
-472 ENKNN
+472 KN
-477 PNSYQSQINKFNSL
+477 PKSYESQVNKFSSL
-491 REIIDIVIVNI
+491 REIIDIVINNI
-502 IQDQKHFE
+502 SKDQKHFE
-510 ESLRENALNIEIF
+510 ESLLENAINV
-523 NDLKN
+523 DTSKDTKD
-528 PEYLASV
+528 PEYLSSV
-535 TELILE
+535 TELVLE

-558 VHI
+558 AHA

>member
-1 LKALNLLLGRAEELI
+1 MISED
-16 AENFKD
+16 FKV
-22 IVHKSYSSNADYQET
+22 IVHKSYNSDPDYKQ
-37 ISGLPANYK
+37 SVPGLPENFK
-46 DIKTLEDLLS
+46 EIKTLEDLLS
-56 INYKP
+56 INYKH

-73 IKLKKKQFPY
+73 TKLKSQQFPY

-102 SFHDILLVGQIGQ
+102 SSHDILLVGQIGQ
-115 AKTKIAETIAKNL
+115 AKTKIAETVAKNL

-138 ITNDIPTSVPENEL
+138 ITNDIPTLIPESEL

-161 IRSRPE
+161 TRSRPE

-178 RNNRLDTKIVW
+178 RNNRLDTKIFW
-189 IDGPSRF
+189 IDGPSRYK
-196 RYLLAT
+196 YLLAT

-246 VDELPVLDP
+246 IDELPVLDP

-278 FKPDTRIIST
+278 FKPNTRIIAT

-307 LRSHIVTRYPKN
+307 MKSHIITRYPKK
-319 VYDEMKIMIQEAN
+319 VYDEMMIMVQEAK
-332 ISNPQ
+332 ISNSR
-337 NVTLPI
+337 NVVLPI

-370 RMSIHSLEVLIS
+370 RMSIHSLEILIS
-382 EAERVRSIINNI
+382 EAERVRAIINNV

-404 CIRQTSKFELS
+404 SIRQTSKFELS
-415 EIDDSYENRMN
+415 EIDDSHENRMN
-426 ILDAIISDAIKKTCA
+426 ILDAIISDAIKKVCA
-441 VYVVDIPTK
+441 QYVTNVPPERL
-450 KIMNLKNEFKINK
+450 MNLKNEFKINK
-463 NFFVSQDIT
+463 AFHVSQDISGSA
-472 ENKNN
+472 KN
-477 PNSYQSQINKFNSL
+477 PKSYESQVNKFSSL
-491 REIIDIVIVNI
+491 REIMDIVINNI
-502 IQDQKHFE
+502 SQDQKHFE
-510 ESLRENALNIEIF
+510 ESLLENAINV
-523 NDLKN
+523 DTSKDTKD
-528 PEYLASV
+528 PEYLSSV
-535 TELILE
+535 TELVLE

-558 VHI
+558 AHA

>member
-1 LKALNLLLGRAEELI
+1 MI
-16 AENFKD
+16 SENFKD
-22 IVHKSYSSNADYQET
+22 IVHKSYSSNGNYLET
-37 ISGLPANYK
+37 IPGLPENYE

-56 INYKP
+56 INYKY

-73 IKLKKKQFPY
+73 IKLKRQQFPY

-102 SFHDILLVGQIGQ
+102 SSHDILLIGQIGQ

-138 ITNDIPTSVPENEL
+138 ITNDIPTSIPEKEL

-161 IRSRPE
+161 IRSKPE
-167 FYVSTETEDKI
+167 FFVSTETEDKL
-178 RNNRLDTKIVW
+178 RNNRLDTKIMW
-189 IDGPSRF
+189 IDGRSRF
-196 RYLLAT
+196 KYLLAT

-246 VDELPVLDP
+246 IDELPVLDP

-266 EGIYTTGSYPVI
+266 EGIYTTGSYPVM

-307 LRSHIVTRYPKN
+307 LKSHIITRYPKN
-319 VYDEMKIMIQEAN
+319 VYDEMMIMIQESN
-332 ISNPQ
+332 ISNPE
-337 NVTLPI
+337 NVVLPI
-343 FILRTLAEITRI
+343 FILRTIAEITRI

-370 RMSIHSLEVLIS
+370 RMSIHSLELLIS

-404 CIRQTSKFELS
+404 CVHQTSKFELS

-426 ILDAIISDAIKKTCA
+426 ILDTIISNAIKKTCA
-441 VYVVDIPTK
+441 LYVVDIPPEK
-450 KIMNLKNEFKINK
+450 LIKLKNEFKINK
-463 NFFVSQDIT
+463 TFFVSQDIT
-472 ENKNN
+472 GNKNN
-477 PNSYQSQINKFNSL
+477 PKSYQSQIDKFDSL
-491 REIIDIVIVNI
+491 REIINIVTDNI

-510 ESLRENALNIEIF
+510 ARLREIGLNIDNF
-523 NDLKN
+523 NDMKDA
-528 PEYLASV
+528 EFLASI

-558 VHI
+558 VHK

>member
-1 LKALNLLLGRAEELI
+1 LI
-16 AENFKD
+16 SENFKD
-22 IVHKSYSSNADYQET
+22 IVHKSYSSKVDYQET
-37 ISGLPANYK
+37 ISGLPENYK

-73 IKLKKKQFPY
+73 IKLKKQEFPY

-128 LSPIPIVEGS
+128 LSPIPIIEGS
-138 ITNDIPTSVPENEL
+138 ITNDIPTSIPENEL

-189 IDGPSRF
+189 IDGHSRF

-202 PDISVKDLVG
+202 PDVSVKDLVG
-212 QIDAIKIAKRGVE
+212 QIDAMKIAKRGVE

-237 LLARHGVFC
+237 LLARHGIFC
-246 VDELPVLDP
+246 IDELPVLDP

-337 NVTLPI
+337 NVMLPI

-441 VYVVDIPTK
+441 VYVVDIPPE

-463 NFFVSQDIT
+463 NFFVAQDIT
-472 ENKNN
+472 GNKNN
-477 PNSYQSQINKFNSL
+477 PKSYQSQINKFNSF
-491 REIIDIVIVNI
+491 REIIDIVTVNI

-510 ESLRENALNIEIF
+510 ESLSKNGLNIEIF
-523 NDLKN
+523 NKPKD

-549 ILDRKEGIY
+549 VLDRKEGIY
-558 VHI
+558 VRI

>member
-1 LKALNLLLGRAEELI
+1 LI
-16 AENFKD
+16 SENFRD
-22 IVHKSYSSNADYQET
+22 IVHKSYNSNPKYKQT
-37 ISGLPANYK
+37 VSGLPENYK
-46 DIKTLEDLLS
+46 EIKTLEDLLS
-56 INYKP
+56 INYKHA
-61 VSVNDQLRGNLI
+61 SVNDQLRENLI
-73 IKLKKKQFPY
+73 IKLKEQQFPY

-89 DDDIVPSLNRAIL
+89 DDDIIPSLNRAIL
-102 SFHDILLVGQIGQ
+102 SAHDILLVGQIGQ
-115 AKTKIAETIAKNL
+115 AKTKIAETVANNL

-138 ITNDIPTSVPENEL
+138 ITNDIPTLIPENEL
-152 VSLLNDKEI
+152 VSLLEDKEI

-167 FYVSTETEDKI
+167 FYVSTETEDNI

-189 IDGPSRF
+189 IDGPSRYK
-196 RYLLAT
+196 YLLAT

-246 VDELPVLDP
+246 IDELPVLDP

-307 LRSHIVTRYPKN
+307 MKSHIITRYPQK
-319 VYDEMKIMIQEAN
+319 VDDEMMIMVQEAR
-332 ISNPQ
+332 ISNSR
-337 NVTLPI
+337 NVVIPV

-370 RMSIHSLEVLIS
+370 RMSIHSLEILIS
-382 EAERVRSIINNI
+382 EAERVRGIINNI

-404 CIRQTSKFELS
+404 SIRQTSKFELS
-415 EIDDSYENRMN
+415 EIDDSHENRMN
-426 ILDAIISDAIKKTCA
+426 ILDVIISEAIKKVCA
-441 VYVVDIPTK
+441 YYVTDIPPEK
-450 KIMNLKNEFKINK
+450 LMNLKNEFKVNK
-463 NFFVSQDIT
+463 NFHVSQDIT
-472 ENKNN
+472 GNTKN
-477 PNSYQSQINKFNSL
+477 PNSYQSQVAKFRSL
-491 REIIDIVIVNI
+491 KEIMDIVINNI
-502 IQDQKHFE
+502 SLDQKNFE
-510 ESLRENALNIEIF
+510 QSLLENSINIHTI
-523 NDLKN
+523 NDTKD
-528 PEYLASV
+528 PEYLSSV

-549 ILDRKEGIY
+549 ILDRKEGVY
-558 VHI
+558 VHT

>member
-1 LKALNLLLGRAEELI
+1 MISED
-16 AENFKD
+16 FKV
-22 IVHKSYSSNADYQET
+22 IVHKSYNSDPDYKQ
-37 ISGLPANYK
+37 SVLGLPENYK
-46 DIKTLEDLLS
+46 EIKTLEDLLS
-56 INYKP
+56 INYKH

-73 IKLKKKQFPY
+73 TKLKSQQFPY

-102 SFHDILLVGQIGQ
+102 SSHDMLLVGQIGQ
-115 AKTKIAETIAKNL
+115 AKTKIAETVAKNL

-138 ITNDIPTSVPENEL
+138 ITNDIPTLIPESEL

-161 IRSRPE
+161 TRSRPE

-189 IDGPSRF
+189 IDGPSRYK
-196 RYLLAT
+196 YLLAT

-246 VDELPVLDP
+246 IDELPVLDP

-278 FKPDTRIIST
+278 FKPNTRIIST

-307 LRSHIVTRYPKN
+307 MKSHIITRYPKK
-319 VYDEMKIMIQEAN
+319 VYDEMMIMVQEAK
-332 ISNPQ
+332 ISNSH
-337 NVTLPI
+337 NVVLPI

-370 RMSIHSLEVLIS
+370 RMSIHSLEILIS
-382 EAERVRSIINNI
+382 EAERVRGIINNI

-404 CIRQTSKFELS
+404 SIRQTSKFELS
-415 EIDDSYENRMN
+415 EIDDSHENRMN
-426 ILDAIISDAIKKTCA
+426 ILDAIISDAIKKVCA
-441 VYVVDIPTK
+441 QYLTNVPPERL
-450 KIMNLKNEFKINK
+450 MNLKNEFKINK
-463 NFFVSQDIT
+463 AFHVSQDISGSA
-472 ENKNN
+472 KN
-477 PNSYQSQINKFNSL
+477 PKSYESQVNKFSSL
-491 REIIDIVIVNI
+491 REIMDIVINNI
-502 IQDQKHFE
+502 SKDQKHFE
-510 ESLRENALNIEIF
+510 ESLLENAINV
-523 NDLKN
+523 DTSKDTKD
-528 PEYLASV
+528 PEYLSSV
-535 TELILE
+535 TELVLE

-558 VHI
+558 AHA

>member
-1 LKALNLLLGRAEELI
+1 MI
-16 AENFKD
+16 SENFKD
-22 IVHKSYSSNADYQET
+22 IVHKSYSSNGNYLET
-37 ISGLPANYK
+37 IPGLPENYE

-56 INYKP
+56 INYKY

-73 IKLKKKQFPY
+73 IKLKRQQFPY

-102 SFHDILLVGQIGQ
+102 SSHDILLIGQIGQ

-138 ITNDIPTSVPENEL
+138 ITNDIPTSIPEKEL

-167 FYVSTETEDKI
+167 FFVSTETEDKL
-178 RNNRLDTKIVW
+178 RNNRLDTKIMW
-189 IDGPSRF
+189 IDGHSRF
-196 RYLLAT
+196 KYLLAT

-246 VDELPVLDP
+246 IDELPVLDP

-266 EGIYTTGSYPVI
+266 EGIYTTGSYPVM

-307 LRSHIVTRYPKN
+307 LKSHIITRYPKN
-319 VYDEMKIMIQEAN
+319 VYDEMMIMIQESN
-332 ISNPQ
+332 ISNPE
-337 NVTLPI
+337 NVVLPI
-343 FILRTLAEITRI
+343 FILRTIAEITRI

-370 RMSIHSLEVLIS
+370 RMSIHSLELLIS

-404 CIRQTSKFELS
+404 CVHQTSKFELS

-426 ILDAIISDAIKKTCA
+426 ILDTIISNAIKKTCA
-441 VYVVDIPTK
+441 LYVVDIPPEK
-450 KIMNLKNEFKINK
+450 LIKLKNEFKINK
-463 NFFVSQDIT
+463 TFFVSQDIT
-472 ENKNN
+472 GNKNN
-477 PNSYQSQINKFNSL
+477 PKSYQSQIDKFDSL
-491 REIIDIVIVNI
+491 REIINIVTDNI

-510 ESLRENALNIEIF
+510 ERLREIGLNIDNF
-523 NDLKN
+523 NDMKD
-528 PEYLASV
+528 PEFLASV

-558 VHI
+558 VHK

>member
-1 LKALNLLLGRAEELI
+1 MISED
-16 AENFKD
+16 FKV
-22 IVHKSYSSNADYQET
+22 IVHKSYNSDPDYKQ
-37 ISGLPANYK
+37 SVLGLPENFK
-46 DIKTLEDLLS
+46 EIKTLEDLLS
-56 INYKP
+56 INYKH

-73 IKLKKKQFPY
+73 TKLKSQQFPY

-102 SFHDILLVGQIGQ
+102 SSHDMLLVGQIGQ
-115 AKTKIAETIAKNL
+115 AKTKIAETVAKNL

-138 ITNDIPTSVPENEL
+138 ITNDIPTLIPESEL

-161 IRSRPE
+161 TRSRPE

-189 IDGPSRF
+189 IDGPSRYK
-196 RYLLAT
+196 YLLAT

-246 VDELPVLDP
+246 IDELPVLDP

-278 FKPDTRIIST
+278 FKPNTRIIAT

-307 LRSHIVTRYPKN
+307 MKSHIITRYPKK
-319 VYDEMKIMIQEAN
+319 VYDEMMIMVQEAK
-332 ISNPQ
+332 ISNSR
-337 NVTLPI
+337 NVVLPI

-370 RMSIHSLEVLIS
+370 RMSIHSLEILIS
-382 EAERVRSIINNI
+382 EAERVRGIINNV

-404 CIRQTSKFELS
+404 SIRQTSKFELS
-415 EIDDSYENRMN
+415 EIDDSHENRIN
-426 ILDAIISDAIKKTCA
+426 ILDAIIFDAIKKVCA
-441 VYVVDIPTK
+441 QYVTNVPPERL
-450 KIMNLKNEFKINK
+450 MNLKNEFKINK
-463 NFFVSQDIT
+463 AFHVSQDISGSA
-472 ENKNN
+472 KN
-477 PNSYQSQINKFNSL
+477 PKSYESQVNKFSSL
-491 REIIDIVIVNI
+491 REIMDIVINNI
-502 IQDQKHFE
+502 SQDQKHFE
-510 ESLRENALNIEIF
+510 ESLLENAINV
-523 NDLKN
+523 DTSKDTKD
-528 PEYLASV
+528 PEYLSSV
-535 TELILE
+535 TELVLE

-558 VHI
+558 AHA

>member
-1 LKALNLLLGRAEELI
+1 LI
-16 AENFKD
+16 SEDFKV
-22 IVHKSYSSNADYQET
+22 IVHKSYNSDPDYKQ
-37 ISGLPANYK
+37 SVLGLPENYK
-46 DIKTLEDLLS
+46 EIKTLEDLLS
-56 INYKP
+56 INYKH

-73 IKLKKKQFPY
+73 TKLKSQQFPY

-102 SFHDILLVGQIGQ
+102 SSHDMLLVGQIGQ
-115 AKTKIAETIAKNL
+115 AKTKIAETVAKNL

-138 ITNDIPTSVPENEL
+138 ITNDIPTLIPESEL

-161 IRSRPE
+161 TRSRPE

-189 IDGPSRF
+189 IDGPSRYK
-196 RYLLAT
+196 YLLAT

-246 VDELPVLDP
+246 IDELPVLDP

-278 FKPDTRIIST
+278 FKPNTRIIST

-307 LRSHIVTRYPKN
+307 MKSHIITRYPKK
-319 VYDEMKIMIQEAN
+319 VYDEMMIMVQEAK
-332 ISNPQ
+332 ISNSH
-337 NVTLPI
+337 NVVLPI

-370 RMSIHSLEVLIS
+370 RMSIHSLEILIS
-382 EAERVRSIINNI
+382 EAERVRGIINNI

-404 CIRQTSKFELS
+404 SIRQTSKFELS
-415 EIDDSYENRMN
+415 EIDDSHENRMN
-426 ILDAIISDAIKKTCA
+426 ILDAIISDAIKKVCA
-441 VYVVDIPTK
+441 QYLTNVPPERLMI
-450 KIMNLKNEFKINK
+450 LKNEFKINK
-463 NFFVSQDIT
+463 AFHVSQDISGSA
-472 ENKNN
+472 KN
-477 PNSYQSQINKFNSL
+477 PKSYESQVNKFSSL
-491 REIIDIVIVNI
+491 REIMDIVINNI
-502 IQDQKHFE
+502 SKDQKHFE
-510 ESLRENALNIEIF
+510 ESLLENAINV
-523 NDLKN
+523 DTSKDTKD
-528 PEYLASV
+528 PEYLSSV
-535 TELILE
+535 TELVLE

-558 VHI
+558 ANA

>member
-1 LKALNLLLGRAEELI
+1 MISED
-16 AENFKD
+16 FKV
-22 IVHKSYSSNADYQET
+22 IVHESYNSDPDYKQ
-37 ISGLPANYK
+37 SVLGLPENYK
-46 DIKTLEDLLS
+46 EIKTLEDLLS
-56 INYKP
+56 INYKH

-73 IKLKKKQFPY
+73 TKLKSQQFPY

-102 SFHDILLVGQIGQ
+102 SSHDILLVGQIGQ
-115 AKTKIAETIAKNL
+115 AKTKIAETVAKNL
-128 LSPIPIVEGS
+128 LSPIPVVEGS
-138 ITNDIPTSVPENEL
+138 ITNDIPILIPENEL
-152 VSLLNDKEI
+152 VSLLDDKEI
-161 IRSRPE
+161 TRSRPE

-189 IDGPSRF
+189 IDGPSRYK
-196 RYLLAT
+196 YLLAT

-246 VDELPVLDP
+246 IDELPVLDP

-278 FKPDTRIIST
+278 FKPNTRIIST

-307 LRSHIVTRYPKN
+307 MKSHIITRYPKK
-319 VYDEMKIMIQEAN
+319 VYDEMMIMVQEAK
-332 ISNPQ
+332 ISNSR
-337 NVTLPI
+337 NVVLPI

-370 RMSIHSLEVLIS
+370 RMSIHSLEILIS
-382 EAERVRSIINNI
+382 EAERVRGIINNI

-404 CIRQTSKFELS
+404 SIRQTSKFELS
-415 EIDDSYENRMN
+415 EIDDSHENRMN
-426 ILDAIISDAIKKTCA
+426 ILDAIISDAIKKVSA
-441 VYVVDIPTK
+441 QYVTNVPPDRL
-450 KIMNLKNEFKINK
+450 MNLKNEFKINK
-463 NFFVSQDIT
+463 AFHVSQDISGSA
-472 ENKNN
+472 KN
-477 PNSYQSQINKFNSL
+477 PKSYQSQVNKFSSL
-491 REIIDIVIVNI
+491 REIMDIVINNI
-502 IQDQKHFE
+502 SQDQKHFE
-510 ESLRENALNIEIF
+510 ESLLENAINVDTSKDME
-523 NDLKN
+523 D
-528 PEYLASV
+528 PEYLSSV
-535 TELILE
+535 TELVLE

-558 VHI
+558 AHA